1 MFDKMSRAIMLSIA
15 ENETVRRLT
24 TKYGMADENSFARRF
39 IAGETLEEG
48 IESTKKL
55 NEEGLTATLDLLGEN
70 VTKIEESHAARDVF
84 LNILDQI
91 QKTKVDSNISMK
103 LTQLGLDL
111 GNDICIENVSKV
123 IEKAKSFDN
132 FVRID
137 MEGSDYTQ
145 NTLDVFKHLYE
156 KYPENTGIVLQSYL
170 YRTEF
175 DVRDMNNLGARVR
188 LCKGAYREPEIVAFQ
203 NKKMVDLNYTRCAEL
218 LITEGNYPG
227 IATHDEAIIDHI
239 KAFVEEKSI
248 SKDKFEFQMLYGI
261 RRDLQDQLVKEGYNM
276 RIYVPFGTEWFPY
289 YSRRLGERIGNVLF
303 ILKNMYRESTDGKD
317 TI

>member
-1 MFDKMSRAIMLSIA
+1 I
-15 ENETVRRLT
+15 
-24 TKYGMADENSFARRF
+24 
-39 IAGETLEEG
+39 
-48 IESTKKL
+48 
-55 NEEGLTATLDLLGEN
+55 GLTATLDLLGEN
-70 VTKIEESHAARDVF
+70 VTKVEESHAARDVF
-84 LNILDQI
+84 MNMLDKI
-91 QKTKVDSNISMK
+91 DSNKVDSNISMK

-111 GNDICIENVSKV
+111 GEDVCIENIDKV
-123 IEKAKSFDN
+123 IAKAKSFSN

-145 NTLDVFKHLYE
+145 STLNVFKHVYE
-156 KYPENTGIVLQSYL
+156 KYPDNTGIVLQTYL
-170 YRTEF
+170 YRTEA
-175 DVRDMNNLGARVR
+175 DVREMNRLGARVR

-218 LITEGNYPG
+218 LIAEGNYPG
-227 IATHDEAIIDHI
+227 IATHDEDIIDHI
-239 KAFVEEKSI
+239 KTFVEEKGI

-303 ILKNMYRESTDGKD
+303 ILKNIYRESAEGKD

>member
-1 MFDKMSRAIMLSIA
+1 MLSIA
-15 ENETVRRLT
+15 ENDTVRQLT

-48 IESTKKL
+48 IEAARKL
-55 NEEGLTATLDLLGEN
+55 NQIGISATLDLLGEN
-70 VTKIEESHAARDVF
+70 VTKVEESHAARDVF
-84 LNILDQI
+84 LNILDNI
-91 QKTKVDSNISMK
+91 ENNKVNSNISMK

-111 GNDICIENVSKV
+111 GEDVCTENVDKV
-123 IEKAKSFDN
+123 IEKAKSYDN

-145 NTLDVFKHLYE
+145 TTLNVFKNLFE
-156 KYPENTGIVLQSYL
+156 KHPQNTGIVLQSYL

-175 DVRDMNNLGARVR
+175 DVREMNKLGARVR

-203 NKKMVDLNYTRCAEL
+203 KKSMVDLNYIKCAEL
-218 LITEGNYPG
+218 LLTEGNYPA
-227 IATHDEAIIDHI
+227 IATHDEKIIAQI
-239 KAFVEEKSI
+239 KNFVEEKGI

-261 RRDLQDQLVKEGYNM
+261 RRDLQEQLIKDGFNI

-289 YSRRLGERIGNVLF
+289 YSRRLGERIGNVFF
-303 ILKNMYRESTDGKD
+303 ILKNIYRESTDGKD
-317 TI
+317 VI